1 MARKYSRDNRGRFA
15 SGGGGAT
22 ARGGRLKTA
31 AGNKRKTQTMQA
43 GGAKAAGTIKGKVKR
58 DPGAAGKAGK
68 GKASV
73 ATAAKKRIAVT
84 TFKTNTDLGR
94 RGVVSMS
101 ARAKVRRSQNVK
113 SLATEKGKGVL
124 ERIQGAGARRGIRET
139 KYNAPGSAGAKRI
152 AKTAATQS
160 RAKAFAQQQVYSK
173 GGGAYRGQRPE
184 FNWKRSRAKL
194 NRRTVAKS
202 APSAAVKSS
211 KKKSRVDDSK
221 VSRVISRVNNVV
233 RGSEQKTGVKRLNA
247 IQVGAR
253 AKSFLARKEGG
264 NIGIINQKSQ
274 PEAFSSVRKAMT
286 KPPKYSTQKPNRNK
300 PGRFNDLG
308 QDKARAKAK
317 AETMTARER
326 IAKAKERK
334 SKIPNSAM
342 SRRSLP
348 QIGAPRAPGYAKGT
362 RQAGTVARPKARAA
376 LTAAVVARTRSQAK
390 AAQRNRREQ
399 ILNRGRTGFTG
410 LSSLR
415 RNPRIKRSDT
425 GMRQLSLTGKA
436 KTLFKFKPV
445 KRR

>member
-1 MARKYSRDNRGRFA
+1 MARRYSRDNRGRFA
-15 SGGGGAT
+15 GGGGGAT

-124 ERIQGAGARRGIRET
+124 ERIQGAGFRRGSRET

-184 FNWKRSRAKL
+184 FNWKRSRATAKPASPKGLKPGSIKPKSANPPVRKADTSASAIARRRSRANAPKTSTYLSQRL
-194 NRRTVAKS
+194 NTQSAITRSAANEIYNRQRTVAKS
-202 APSAAVKSS
+202 LGG
-211 KKKSRVDDSK
+211 RVDSS
-221 VSRVISRVNNVV
+221 VARSGI
-233 RGSEQKTGVKRLNA
+233 GA
-247 IQVGAR
+247 IQGLTGSKRQR
-253 AKSFLARKEGG
+253 ADQLRERARKRVVGG
-264 NIGIINQKSQ
+264 
-274 PEAFSSVRKAMT
+274 
-286 KPPKYSTQKPNRNK
+286 
-300 PGRFNDLG
+300 
-308 QDKARAKAK
+308 
-317 AETMTARER
+317 
-326 IAKAKERK
+326 
-334 SKIPNSAM
+334 
-342 SRRSLP
+342 RR
-348 QIGAPRAPGYAKGT
+348 R
-362 RQAGTVARPKARAA
+362 
-376 LTAAVVARTRSQAK
+376 
-390 AAQRNRREQ
+390 
-399 ILNRGRTGFTG
+399 
-410 LSSLR
+410 
-415 RNPRIKRSDT
+415 
-425 GMRQLSLTGKA
+425 
-436 KTLFKFKPV
+436 
-445 KRR
+445 

>member
-1 MARKYSRDNRGRFA
+1 MARRYSRDNRGRFA
-15 SGGGGAT
+15 GGGGGAT

-124 ERIQGAGARRGIRET
+124 ERIQGAGFRRGSRET
-139 KYNAPGSAGAKRI
+139 KYNAPGSAGANRI

-160 RAKAFAQQQVYSK
+160 RAKAFAQQQVYDK

-202 APSAAVKSS
+202 APSAAAIAQAGREKRATRNLNTAMKREGDGPNS
-211 KKKSRVDDSK
+211 KASRSASVAKRARAIYAGKVDPK
-221 VSRVISRVNNVV
+221 
-233 RGSEQKTGVKRLNA
+233 QKTAARLTRTTN
-247 IQVGAR
+247 
-253 AKSFLARKEGG
+253 
-264 NIGIINQKSQ
+264 
-274 PEAFSSVRKAMT
+274 PEA
-286 KPPKYSTQKPNRNK
+286 
-300 PGRFNDLG
+300 
-308 QDKARAKAK
+308 
-317 AETMTARER
+317 
-326 IAKAKERK
+326 
-334 SKIPNSAM
+334 
-342 SRRSLP
+342 
-348 QIGAPRAPGYAKGT
+348 
-362 RQAGTVARPKARAA
+362 
-376 LTAAVVARTRSQAK
+376 
-390 AAQRNRREQ
+390 
-399 ILNRGRTGFTG
+399 
-410 LSSLR
+410 LR
-415 RNPRIKRSDT
+415 RRIKKQK
-425 GMRQLSLTGKA
+425 G
-436 KTLFKFKPV
+436 
-445 KRR
+445 

>member
-1 MARKYSRDNRGRFA
+1 MARRYSRDNRGRFA

-124 ERIQGAGARRGIRET
+124 ERIQGAGFRRGSRET

-160 RAKAFAQQQVYSK
+160 RAKAFAQQQVYNK

-194 NRRTVAKS
+194 NR
-202 APSAAVKSS
+202 
-211 KKKSRVDDSK
+211 
-221 VSRVISRVNNVV
+221 
-233 RGSEQKTGVKRLNA
+233 
-247 IQVGAR
+247 
-253 AKSFLARKEGG
+253 
-264 NIGIINQKSQ
+264 
-274 PEAFSSVRKAMT
+274 
-286 KPPKYSTQKPNRNK
+286 
-300 PGRFNDLG
+300 
-308 QDKARAKAK
+308 
-317 AETMTARER
+317 
-326 IAKAKERK
+326 
-334 SKIPNSAM
+334 
-342 SRRSLP
+342 
-348 QIGAPRAPGYAKGT
+348 
-362 RQAGTVARPKARAA
+362 
-376 LTAAVVARTRSQAK
+376 
-390 AAQRNRREQ
+390 
-399 ILNRGRTGFTG
+399 
-410 LSSLR
+410 
-415 RNPRIKRSDT
+415 
-425 GMRQLSLTGKA
+425 MR
-436 KTLFKFKPV
+436 
-445 KRR
+445 